1 MIILFQ
7 QKIMISLNL
16 QRLTSLLAKIAI
28 PFLILLI
35 SSCSKNEV
43 INVEYKINEYHDN
56 GFYATFSV
64 NNNSNINLDSPWSLH
79 WNQQSSIIDESSIK
93 DNVKYEYVAG
103 QSYNILSF
111 GKDFNLKSNESTS
124 IDFNQFGTVRRI
136 SDLPVGGFIV
146 SNNEI
151 IDVEFNYNWKNAVG
165 IEQLDAPSSKDR
177 YELYAPGNVID
188 KSELE
193 IIIPT
198 PSEITLLDGES
209 SLKSEYRFFVAE
221 SLNLDIDTVNS
232 LFSENFNIDLNN
244 SSNYDI
250 SVQYTDNLL
259 EESYKLLIDENK
271 IIIEASDKAG
281 ALYGLQSLKQL
292 MLASSLENKKLK
304 HISISDSPRFSYR
317 GMLLDISR
325 NFYGPDKIKQ
335 ILDYLSF
342 FKINHLDFRLTDDE
356 GWRLEIPGL
365 MELTDVGSKRAYTE
379 DEFESLIPMYGS
391 GANTNSTG
399 SGYLSKNDFIDIL
412 QYADNRNIKIIP
424 QISYP
429 SHMRSAIISMDV
441 RYQKYMELDNKEE
454 AEKYLLSDPDDESEY
469 NSAQAFDDNIACI
482 CRESFFTFYEKVI
495 DEIHLMYQEAGLE
508 MDKFGVGADEL
519 PFGAWQK
526 SPICDKFMEEN
537 SIAGDYNALYEMMQ
551 TRVYNK
557 ISSYNATMTGW
568 DDILLELTERNQSE
582 TQIKDFF
589 KGDDILLFVWKNDWG
604 QGRQDMIYKYAN
616 LGYKTV
622 MSNSSAFYFDM
633 VDDKDLDNVGLSW
646 SGYADYKD
654 MWTVDVFDIF
664 NDSYGVKKNNISK
677 EYIESSEKLKSTN
690 RDNIIG
696 IQSQIWSETI
706 RNENILD
713 YMFMPNIIVF
723 SQKAWSKDSKWMS
736 IQDQTEREITLNYE
750 WNKFTNSI
758 GQRVLPIVENIYGGL
773 TYDLPKPGGIIKN
786 DSLYANTAFPGLN
799 IKYTL
804 DGSLPNIESMNYN
817 NPVEIDQDDVIYLRL
832 FDNKGRGGYPIQVDK

>member
-1 MIILFQ
+1 MFHRFLFF
-7 QKIMISLNL
+7 IASLFVL
-16 QRLTSLLAKIAI
+16 
-28 PFLILLI
+28 
-35 SSCSKNEV
+35 SCSTHSKEIEV
-43 INVEYKINEYHDN
+43 VYEIKKMNDWNFDVSLSILNSTNFD
-56 GFYATFSV
+56 FDSV
-64 NNNSNINLDSPWSLH
+64 WSFH
-79 WNQQSSIIDESSIK
+79 WNQQSSIVNNESIPE
-93 DNVKYEYVAG
+93 NIKYEYVAG

-111 GKDFNLKSNESTS
+111 GKNYDLKSNESIS
-124 IDFNQFGTVRRI
+124 IDFNQSGIVKRI

-151 IDVEFNYNWKNAVG
+151 IDVKFTYNWKNADG
-165 IEQLDAPSSKDR
+165 IEKLDAPTSKDR
-177 YELYAPGNVID
+177 YDLYAPGNVLD

-209 SLKSEYRFFVAE
+209 SLKSEYKVFVDE
-221 SLNLDIDTVNS
+221 SLNLDINTVKS
-232 LFSENFNIDLNN
+232 LFAENFNVDIIN
-244 SSNYDI
+244 STDYDI
-250 SVQYTDNLL
+250 SVQYIDNLL
-259 EESYKLLIDENK
+259 EESYKLSIDENK
-271 IIIEASDKAG
+271 ILIEASDRAG

-292 MLASSLENKKLK
+292 FLASSLESNMLK
-304 HISISDSPRFSYR
+304 HMNISDSPRFSYR

-365 MELTDVGSKRAYTE
+365 EELTEVGSKRAYTK

-391 GANTNSTG
+391 GPDVNSTG
-399 SGYLSKNDFIDIL
+399 SGYLSRVDFIEIL
-412 QYADNRNIKIIP
+412 QYADHRNIKIIP

-441 RYQKYMELDNKEE
+441 RYQKYMELGNQEE

-469 NSAQAFDDNIACI
+469 YSAQGFDDNIACI
-482 CRESFFTFYEKVI
+482 CRESAFTFYEKVI
-495 DEIHLMYQEAGLE
+495 DEIYLMYKEAGIELN
-508 MDKFGVGADEL
+508 KFGVAADEL
-519 PFGAWQK
+519 PYGAWQK
-526 SPICDKFMEEN
+526 SPICDQFMEEN
-537 SIAGDYNALYEMMQ
+537 SIAGDYNALYEIMQ
-551 TRVYNK
+551 RRVYDK
-557 ISSYNATMTGW
+557 LSSYNATMTGW
-568 DDILLELTERNQSE
+568 DDILLKLTEKNQSE
-582 TQIKDFF
+582 TKIKDFF

-664 NDSYGVKKNNISK
+664 NDSYGVEKNNISK
-677 EYIESSEKLKSTN
+677 EYIESSEKLNPIN

-706 RNENILD
+706 RNEDILD

-723 SQKAWSKDSKWMS
+723 SQKAWSQDHDWMKIS
-736 IQDQTEREITLNYE
+736 DKTKREFTLEYE
-750 WNKFTNSI
+750 WNKFTNTI
-758 GQRVLPIVENIYGGL
+758 GQRVLPIIDNIYGGL
-773 TYDLPKPGGIIKN
+773 SYDLPKPGGIIKN
-786 DSLYANTAFPGLN
+786 DSLYANSVFPGLN

-804 DGSLPNIESMNYN
+804 DGSLPDIESMNYN
-817 NPVEIDQDDVIYLRL
+817 NPVKLNKDDVVNLRL
-832 FDNKGRGGYPIQVDK
+832 FDDKGRGGYPIQVDK

>member
-1 MIILFQ
+1 MFHRFLFF
-7 QKIMISLNL
+7 IASLFVL
-16 QRLTSLLAKIAI
+16 
-28 PFLILLI
+28 
-35 SSCSKNEV
+35 SCSTNSKEIEV
-43 INVEYKINEYHDN
+43 VYEIKKMNDWNFDVSLSILNSTNFD
-56 GFYATFSV
+56 FDSV
-64 NNNSNINLDSPWSLH
+64 WSFH
-79 WNQQSSIIDESSIK
+79 WNQQSSIVNNESIPE
-93 DNVKYEYVAG
+93 NIKYEYVAG

-111 GKDFNLKSNESTS
+111 GKNYDLKSNESIS
-124 IDFNQFGTVRRI
+124 IDFNQSGIVKRI

-151 IDVEFNYNWKNAVG
+151 IDVKFTYNWKNADG
-165 IEQLDAPSSKDR
+165 IEKLDAPTSKDR
-177 YELYAPGNVID
+177 YDLYSPGNVLD

-209 SLKSEYRFFVAE
+209 SLKSEYKVFVDE
-221 SLNLDIDTVNS
+221 SLNLDINTVNS
-232 LFSENFNIDLNN
+232 LFAENFNVDIIN
-244 SSNYDI
+244 STDYDI
-250 SVQYTDNLL
+250 SVQYIDNLL
-259 EESYKLLIDENK
+259 EESYKLSIDENK
-271 IIIEASDKAG
+271 ISIEASDRAG

-292 MLASSLENKKLK
+292 FLASSLESNMLK
-304 HISISDSPRFSYR
+304 HMNISDSPRFSYR

-365 MELTDVGSKRAYTE
+365 EELTEVGSKRAYTK

-391 GANTNSTG
+391 GPDINSTG
-399 SGYLSKNDFIDIL
+399 SGYLSRDDFIEIL
-412 QYADNRNIKIIP
+412 QYADHRNIKIIP

-441 RYQKYMELDNKEE
+441 RYQKYMELGDQAE

-469 NSAQAFDDNIACI
+469 YSAQGFDDNIACI
-482 CRESFFTFYEKVI
+482 CRESAFTFYEKVI
-495 DEIHLMYQEAGLE
+495 DEIYLMYKEAGIELN
-508 MDKFGVGADEL
+508 KFGVAADEL
-519 PFGAWQK
+519 PYGAWQK
-526 SPICDKFMEEN
+526 SPICDQFMEEN
-537 SIAGDYNALYEMMQ
+537 SIAGDYNALYEIMQ
-551 TRVYNK
+551 RRVYDK
-557 ISSYNATMTGW
+557 LSSYNATMTGW
-568 DDILLELTERNQSE
+568 DDILLKLTEKNQSE
-582 TQIKDFF
+582 TKIKDFF

-664 NDSYGVKKNNISK
+664 NDSYGVEKNNISK
-677 EYIESSEKLKSTN
+677 EYIESSEKLNPSN

-706 RNENILD
+706 RNEDILD

-723 SQKAWSKDSKWMS
+723 SQKAWSQDPDWMKIS
-736 IQDQTEREITLNYE
+736 DKTKREFTLEYE
-750 WNKFTNSI
+750 WNKFTNTI
-758 GQRVLPIVENIYGGL
+758 GQRVLPIIDDIYGGL
-773 TYDLPKPGGIIKN
+773 SYDLPKPGGIIKN
-786 DSLYANTAFPGLN
+786 DSLYANSVFPGLN

-804 DGSLPNIESMNYN
+804 DGSLPDIESMNYN
-817 NPVEIDQDDVIYLRL
+817 NPVKLNKDDVVNLRL
-832 FDNKGRGGYPIQVDK
+832 FNDKGRGGYPIQVDK

>member
-1 MIILFQ
+1 MFHRFFLF
-7 QKIMISLNL
+7 IASLFVL
-16 QRLTSLLAKIAI
+16 
-28 PFLILLI
+28 
-35 SSCSKNEV
+35 SCSTQSKEIEV
-43 INVEYKINEYHDN
+43 VYEIKKMNDWNFDVSLSILNSTNVD
-56 GFYATFSV
+56 FDSV
-64 NNNSNINLDSPWSLH
+64 WSLK
-79 WNQQSSIIDESSIK
+79 WTQQSSIVNNESIPE
-93 DNVKYEYVAG
+93 NIKYEYVAG

-111 GKDFNLKSNESTS
+111 GKNYDLKSNDSIS
-124 IDFNQFGTVRRI
+124 IDFNQSGIVSRI

-151 IDVEFNYNWKNAVG
+151 IDVKFTYNWKNADG
-165 IEQLDAPSSKDR
+165 IDKLDAPTSKDR
-177 YELYAPGNVID
+177 YDLYAPGNVLD

-209 SLKSEYRFFVAE
+209 SLKSEYKVFVEE
-221 SLNLDIDTVNS
+221 SLNLDINTVKS
-232 LFSENFNIDLNN
+232 LFVENFNLDIKN
-244 SSNYDI
+244 STDYDI
-250 SVQYTDNLL
+250 SVQYIDNLL
-259 EESYKLLIDENK
+259 EESYKLSIDENK
-271 IIIEASDKAG
+271 ISIEASDRAG

-292 MLASSLENKKLK
+292 FIASSLENNMLK
-304 HISISDSPRFSYR
+304 HMNISDSPRFSYR

-365 MELTDVGSKRAYTE
+365 EELTEVGSKRAYTK
-379 DEFESLIPMYGS
+379 DEFERLIPMYGS
-391 GANTNSTG
+391 GPDINSTG
-399 SGYLSKNDFIDIL
+399 SGYLSRVDFIEIL
-412 QYADNRNIKIIP
+412 QYADHRNIKIIP

-441 RYQKYMELDNKEE
+441 RYQKYMELGNQEE

-469 NSAQAFDDNIACI
+469 YSAQGFDDNIACI
-482 CRESFFTFYEKVI
+482 CRESAFTFYEKVI
-495 DEIHLMYQEAGLE
+495 DEIYLMYQEAGVELN
-508 MDKFGVGADEL
+508 KFGIGADEL
-519 PFGAWQK
+519 PYGAWQK
-526 SPICDKFMEEN
+526 SPICDQFMEEK
-537 SIAGDYNALYEMMQ
+537 SIAGDYNALYEIMQ
-551 TRVYNK
+551 RRVYDK
-557 ISSYNATMTGW
+557 LSSYNATMTGW
-568 DDILLELTERNQSE
+568 DDILLKLTEKNQAE
-582 TQIKDFF
+582 TKIKDFF
-589 KGDDILLFVWKNDWG
+589 KGDDVLLFVWKNDWG

-664 NDSYGVKKNNISK
+664 NDSYGVEKNNISK
-677 EYIESSEKLKSTN
+677 EYIESYEKLNPSN

-706 RNENILD
+706 RNEDILD

-723 SQKAWSKDSKWMS
+723 SQKAWSQDPEWMKIS
-736 IQDQTEREITLNYE
+736 DKTKRENTLDYE
-750 WNKFTNSI
+750 WNKFTNTI
-758 GQRVLPIVENIYGGL
+758 GQRVLPIIDNIYGGL
-773 TYDLPKPGGIIKN
+773 SYDLPKPGGIIKN
-786 DSLYANTAFPGLN
+786 DSLYANSVFPGLN

-804 DGSLPNIESMNYN
+804 DGSLPDIESMNYN
-817 NPVEIDQDDVIYLRL
+817 NPVKLNQDDIVNLRL

>member
-1 MIILFQ
+1 MFHRFLFF
-7 QKIMISLNL
+7 IASLFVL
-16 QRLTSLLAKIAI
+16 
-28 PFLILLI
+28 
-35 SSCSKNEV
+35 SCSTHSKEIEV
-43 INVEYKINEYHDN
+43 VYEIKKMNDWSFDVSLSILNSTNFD
-56 GFYATFSV
+56 FDSV
-64 NNNSNINLDSPWSLH
+64 WSFH
-79 WNQQSSIIDESSIK
+79 WNQQSSIVNIESIPE
-93 DNVKYEYVAG
+93 NIKYEYVAG

-111 GKDFNLKSNESTS
+111 GKNYDLKSNESIS
-124 IDFNQFGTVRRI
+124 IDFNQSGIVNRI

-151 IDVEFNYNWKNAVG
+151 IDVKFTYNWKNADG
-165 IEQLDAPSSKDR
+165 IEKLDAPTSKDR
-177 YELYAPGNVID
+177 YDLYSPGNVLD

-209 SLKSEYRFFVAE
+209 SLKSEYKVFVDE
-221 SLNLDIDTVNS
+221 SLNLDISTVKS
-232 LFSENFNIDLNN
+232 LFAENINIDIIN
-244 SSNYDI
+244 SSDYDI
-250 SVQYTDNLL
+250 SVQYIDNLL
-259 EESYKLLIDENK
+259 EESYLLSIDKNK
-271 IIIEASDKAG
+271 ISIEASDKAG

-292 MLASSLENKKLK
+292 FLASSLESNMLK
-304 HISISDSPRFSYR
+304 HMNISDSPRFSYR

-365 MELTDVGSKRAYTE
+365 EELTEVGSKRAYTK

-391 GANTNSTG
+391 GPDINSTG
-399 SGYLSKNDFIDIL
+399 SGYLSRVDFIEIL
-412 QYADNRNIKIIP
+412 QYADHRNIKIIP

-429 SHMRSAIISMDV
+429 SHMRSAIISMDF
-441 RYQKYMELDNKEE
+441 RYQKYMELGNQEE

-469 NSAQAFDDNIACI
+469 YSAQGFNDNIACI
-482 CRESFFTFYEKVI
+482 CRESAFTFYEKVI
-495 DEIHLMYQEAGLE
+495 DEIYLMYKEAGIELN
-508 MDKFGVGADEL
+508 KFGIAADEL
-519 PFGAWQK
+519 PYGAWQK
-526 SPICDKFMEEN
+526 SPICDQFMEEN
-537 SIAGDYNALYEMMQ
+537 SIAGDYNALYEIMQ
-551 TRVYNK
+551 RRVYDK
-557 ISSYNATMTGW
+557 LSSYNATMTGW
-568 DDILLELTERNQSE
+568 DDILLKLTEKNQSE

-589 KGDDILLFVWKNDWG
+589 KGDDVLLFVWKNDWG

-664 NDSYGVKKNNISK
+664 NDSYGVEKNNISK
-677 EYIESSEKLKSTN
+677 EYIESSEKLNPSN

-706 RNENILD
+706 RNEDILD

-723 SQKAWSKDSKWMS
+723 SQKAWSQDPEWMKIS
-736 IQDQTEREITLNYE
+736 DKTKREFTLDYE
-750 WNKFTNSI
+750 WNKFTNTI
-758 GQRVLPIVENIYGGL
+758 GQRVLPIIDNIYGGL
-773 TYDLPKPGGIIKN
+773 SYDLPKPGGIIKN
-786 DSLYANTAFPGLN
+786 DSLYANSVFPGLN

-804 DGSLPNIESMNYN
+804 DGSLPDIESMNYN
-817 NPVEIDQDDVIYLRL
+817 NPVKLNKDDVVNLRL
-832 FDNKGRGGYPIQVDK
+832 FDDKGRGGYPIQVDK

>member
-1 MIILFQ
+1 MFHRFFLF
-7 QKIMISLNL
+7 IASLFVL
-16 QRLTSLLAKIAI
+16 
-28 PFLILLI
+28 
-35 SSCSKNEV
+35 SCSTQSKEIEV
-43 INVEYKINEYHDN
+43 VYEIKKMNDWNFDVSLSILNSTNVD
-56 GFYATFSV
+56 FDSV
-64 NNNSNINLDSPWSLH
+64 WSLH
-79 WNQQSSIIDESSIK
+79 WNQQSSIVNNESIPE
-93 DNVKYEYVAG
+93 NLKYEYVAG

-111 GKDFNLKSNESTS
+111 GKNYDLKSNDSIS
-124 IDFNQFGTVRRI
+124 IDFNQSGIVRRI

-151 IDVEFNYNWKNAVG
+151 IDVKFTYNWKNADG
-165 IEQLDAPSSKDR
+165 IEKLDAPTSKDR
-177 YELYAPGNVID
+177 YDLYAPGNVLD

-209 SLKSEYRFFVAE
+209 SLKSEYKVFVEE
-221 SLNLDIDTVNS
+221 SLNLDINTVKS
-232 LFSENFNIDLNN
+232 LFVENFNLDIKN
-244 SSNYDI
+244 STDYDI
-250 SVQYTDNLL
+250 SVQYIDNLL
-259 EESYKLLIDENK
+259 EESYKLSIDENK
-271 IIIEASDKAG
+271 ISIEASDRAG

-292 MLASSLENKKLK
+292 FIASSLENNMLK
-304 HISISDSPRFSYR
+304 HMNISDSPRFSYR

-365 MELTDVGSKRAYTE
+365 EELTEVGSKRAYTK

-391 GANTNSTG
+391 GPDINSTG
-399 SGYLSKNDFIDIL
+399 SGYLSRVDFIEIL
-412 QYADNRNIKIIP
+412 QYADHRNIKIIP

-441 RYQKYMELDNKEE
+441 RYQKYMELGNQEE

-469 NSAQAFDDNIACI
+469 YSAQGFDDNIACI
-482 CRESFFTFYEKVI
+482 CRESAFTFYEKVI
-495 DEIHLMYQEAGLE
+495 DEIYLMYQEAGVELN
-508 MDKFGVGADEL
+508 KFGIGADEL
-519 PFGAWQK
+519 PYGAWQK
-526 SPICDKFMEEN
+526 SPICDQFMEEK
-537 SIAGDYNALYEMMQ
+537 SIAGDYNALYEIMQ
-551 TRVYNK
+551 RRVYDK
-557 ISSYNATMTGW
+557 LSSYNATMTGW
-568 DDILLELTERNQSE
+568 DDILLKLTEKNQAE
-582 TQIKDFF
+582 TKIKDFF
-589 KGDDILLFVWKNDWG
+589 KGDDVLLFVWKNDWG

-664 NDSYGVKKNNISK
+664 NDSYGVEKNNISK
-677 EYIESSEKLKSTN
+677 EYIESYEKLNPSN

-706 RNENILD
+706 RNEDILD

-723 SQKAWSKDSKWMS
+723 SQKAWSQDPEWMKIS
-736 IQDQTEREITLNYE
+736 DKTKREFTLDYE
-750 WNKFTNSI
+750 WNKFTNTI
-758 GQRVLPIVENIYGGL
+758 GQRVLPIIDNIYGGL
-773 TYDLPKPGGIIKN
+773 SYDLPKPGGIIKN
-786 DSLYANTAFPGLN
+786 DSLYANSVFPGLN

-804 DGSLPNIESMNYN
+804 DGSLPDIESMNYN
-817 NPVEIDQDDVIYLRL
+817 NPVKLNQDDIVNLRL

>member
-1 MIILFQ
+1 MRIY
-7 QKIMISLNL
+7 NY
-16 QRLTSLLAKIAI
+16 
-28 PFLILLI
+28 ILLSLSFFI
-35 SSCSKNEV
+35 LSCDSKPEV
-43 INVEYKINEYHDN
+43 IEVVYEVNEMKDSGLDVTFTIKNLTKIN
-56 GFYATFSV
+56 F
-64 NNNSNINLDSPWSLH
+64 NSIWSLH
-79 WNQQSSIIDESSIK
+79 WNQQSSKVNNESIPE
-93 DNVKYEYVAG
+93 NIKYEYVAG

-111 GKDFNLKSNESTS
+111 GKNYDLKSNDSIS
-124 IDFNQFGTVRRI
+124 IDFNQSGIVSRI

-151 IDVEFNYNWKNAVG
+151 IDVKFTYNWKNADG
-165 IEQLDAPSSKDR
+165 IDKLDAPTSKDR
-177 YELYAPGNVID
+177 YDLYAPGNVID

-198 PSEITLLDGES
+198 PSEITILDGES
-209 SLKSEYRFFVAE
+209 ALKSEYKVFVDE
-221 SLNLDIDTVNS
+221 SLNLDINTVKS
-232 LFSENFNIDLNN
+232 LFAENFNIDIKN
-244 SSNYDI
+244 SKDFDI
-250 SVQYTDNLL
+250 SVLYIDNLL
-259 EESYKLLIDENK
+259 EESYKLSINENK
-271 IIIEASDKAG
+271 ISVEASGRAG

-292 MLASSLENKKLK
+292 FLASSLENNMLK
-304 HISISDSPRFSYR
+304 HMNINDSPRFSYR

-365 MELTDVGSKRAYTE
+365 EELTEVGSKRAYTK

-391 GANTNSTG
+391 GPDINSTG
-399 SGYLSKNDFIDIL
+399 SGYLSRVDFIEIL
-412 QYADNRNIKIIP
+412 QYADHRNIKIIP

-441 RYQKYMELDNKEE
+441 RYQKYMELGNQEE

-469 NSAQAFDDNIACI
+469 YSAQGFDDNIACI
-482 CRESFFTFYEKVI
+482 CRESAFTFYEKVI
-495 DEIHLMYQEAGLE
+495 DEIYLMYQEAGVELN
-508 MDKFGVGADEL
+508 KFGIAADEL
-519 PFGAWQK
+519 PYGAWQK
-526 SPICDKFMEEN
+526 SPICDQYMEEN
-537 SIAGDYNALYEMMQ
+537 SIAGDYNALYEIMQ
-551 TRVYNK
+551 RRVYDK
-557 ISSYNATMTGW
+557 LSSYNATMTGW
-568 DDILLELTERNQSE
+568 DDILLKLTEKNQSE

-664 NDSYGVKKNNISK
+664 NDSYGVEKNNISK
-677 EYIESSEKLKSTN
+677 EYIESSEKLNPSN

-706 RNENILD
+706 RNEDILD

-723 SQKAWSKDSKWMS
+723 SQKAWSQDPEWMKIS
-736 IQDQTEREITLNYE
+736 DKTKREYTLDYE
-750 WNKFTNSI
+750 WNKFTNTI
-758 GQRVLPIVENIYGGL
+758 GQRVLPIIDNIYGGL
-773 TYDLPKPGGIIKN
+773 SYDLPKPGGIIKN
-786 DSLYANTAFPGLN
+786 DSLFANSVFPGLN

-804 DGSLPNIESMNYN
+804 DGSLPGIESMNYN
-817 NPVEIDQDDVIYLRL
+817 NPVKLNQADIVNLRL
-832 FDNKGRGGYPIQVDK
+832 FDNMGRGGYPIQVDK

>member
-1 MIILFQ
+1 MINRFFFFIIYLFFLFSCNTQ
-7 QKIMISLNL
+7 SKEIVVVYEIKKMNDSNFDVSL
-16 QRLTSLLAKIAI
+16 S
-28 PFLILLI
+28 FLN
-35 SSCSKNEV
+35 K
-43 INVEYKINEYHDN
+43 
-56 GFYATFSV
+56 
-64 NNNSNINLDSPWSLH
+64 SNIDFNSVWSFH
-79 WNQQSSIIDESSIK
+79 WNQQSSIVNNESIP
-93 DNVKYEYVAG
+93 DNIKYEYVAG

-111 GKDFNLKSNESTS
+111 GKDYHLKSNESIN
-124 IDFNQFGTVRRI
+124 IDFNQFGGVKRI
-136 SDLPVGGFIV
+136 SDLPVGGFV
-146 SNNEI
+146 VFNNEI
-151 IDVEFNYNWKNAVG
+151 IDVKFTYNWKDADG
-165 IEQLDAPSSKDR
+165 IEKLDSPSSKDR
-177 YELYAPGNVID
+177 YNLYSPSSILS

-193 IIIPT
+193 IITPT
-198 PSEITLLDGES
+198 PSEITILDGES
-209 SLKSEYRFFVAE
+209 SLKSLYEIF
-221 SLNLDIDTVNS
+221 
-232 LFSENFNIDLNN
+232 
-244 SSNYDI
+244 
-250 SVQYTDNLL
+250 
-259 EESYKLLIDENK
+259 IDENLDLDINTVKSLFNQNFK
-271 IIIEASDKAG
+271 IEFINYLDSTDSDILVQYSDKFLKESYELSINENKIQIKASDKAG

-292 MLASSLENKKLK
+292 MLSTKLDKTKLK
-304 HISISDSPRFSYR
+304 HIFINDSPRFPYR

-365 MELTDVGSKRAYTE
+365 EELTEVGSKRAYTK

-391 GANTNSTG
+391 GPDTNSTG
-399 SGYLSKNDFIDIL
+399 SGYLSKVDFIDIL

-429 SHMRSAIISMDV
+429 SHIRSAIISMDV
-441 RYQKYMELDNKEE
+441 RYQKYMELGKKDE
-454 AEKYLLSDPDDESEY
+454 AEKYLLSDLDDKSEY
-469 NSAQAFDDNIACI
+469 YSAQGFDDNIACI
-482 CRESFFTFYEKVI
+482 CRESAFTFYEKVI
-495 DEIHLMYQEAGLE
+495 DEIYLMYQEAGVE
-508 MDKFGVGADEL
+508 MDKFGVAADEL
-519 PFGAWQK
+519 PYGAWQN
-526 SPICDKFMEEN
+526 SPICNKFMEDN
-537 SIAGDYNALYEMMQ
+537 SIVGDYNALYEMMQ

-557 ISSYNATMTGW
+557 LSSYNSTMTGW
-568 DDILLELTERNQSE
+568 DDILLKLTEKNQSE

-604 QGRQDMIYKYAN
+604 EGRQDMIYKYAN

-677 EYIESSEKLKSTN
+677 KYIESSEKLKSTN

-706 RNENILD
+706 RNEDILD

-723 SQKAWSKDSKWMS
+723 SQKAWSKDPKWMS
-736 IQDQTEREITLNYE
+736 VKDQNEREITLDYE
-750 WNKFTNSI
+750 WNKFTNTI
-758 GQRVLPIVENIYGGL
+758 GQRVLPMIENIYGGL
-773 TYDLPKPGGIIKN
+773 SYDLPKPGGIIKN
-786 DSLYANTAFPGLN
+786 DSLYANSAFPGLS

-804 DGSLPNIESMNYN
+804 DGSLPNSDSMNYK
-817 NPVEIDQDDVIYLRL
+817 NPVKLNQDDIVNLRL
-832 FDNKGRGGYPIQVDK
+832 FDNKGRGGYTIQVDK

>member
-1 MIILFQ
+1 MFHRFLFF
-7 QKIMISLNL
+7 IASLFVL
-16 QRLTSLLAKIAI
+16 
-28 PFLILLI
+28 
-35 SSCSKNEV
+35 SCSTNSKEIEV
-43 INVEYKINEYHDN
+43 VYEIKKMNDWNFDVSLSILNSTNFD
-56 GFYATFSV
+56 FDSV
-64 NNNSNINLDSPWSLH
+64 WSFH
-79 WNQQSSIIDESSIK
+79 WNQQSSIVNIESIPE
-93 DNVKYEYVAG
+93 NIKYEYVAG

-111 GKDFNLKSNESTS
+111 GKNYDLKSNESIS
-124 IDFNQFGTVRRI
+124 IDFNQSGIVNRI

-151 IDVEFNYNWKNAVG
+151 IDVKFTYNWKNADG
-165 IEQLDAPSSKDR
+165 IEKLDAPTSKDR
-177 YELYAPGNVID
+177 YDLYSPGNVLD

-209 SLKSEYRFFVAE
+209 SLKSEYKVFVDE
-221 SLNLDIDTVNS
+221 SLNLDISTVKS
-232 LFSENFNIDLNN
+232 LFAENINIDIIN
-244 SSNYDI
+244 SSDYDI
-250 SVQYTDNLL
+250 SVQYIDNLL
-259 EESYKLLIDENK
+259 EESYLLSIDKNK
-271 IIIEASDKAG
+271 ISIEASDKAG

-292 MLASSLENKKLK
+292 FLASSLESNMLK
-304 HISISDSPRFSYR
+304 HMNISDSPRFSYR

-365 MELTDVGSKRAYTE
+365 EELTEVGSKRAYTK

-391 GANTNSTG
+391 GPDINSTG
-399 SGYLSKNDFIDIL
+399 SGYLSRVDFIEIL
-412 QYADNRNIKIIP
+412 QYADHRNIKIIP

-429 SHMRSAIISMDV
+429 SHMRSAIISMDF
-441 RYQKYMELDNKEE
+441 RYQKYMELGNQEE

-469 NSAQAFDDNIACI
+469 YSAQGFNDNIACI
-482 CRESFFTFYEKVI
+482 CRESAFTFYEKVI
-495 DEIHLMYQEAGLE
+495 DEIYLMYKEAGIELN
-508 MDKFGVGADEL
+508 KFGVAADEL
-519 PFGAWQK
+519 PYGAWQK
-526 SPICDKFMEEN
+526 SPICDQFMEEN
-537 SIAGDYNALYEMMQ
+537 SIAGDYNALYEIMQ
-551 TRVYNK
+551 RRVYDK
-557 ISSYNATMTGW
+557 LSSYNATMTGW
-568 DDILLELTERNQSE
+568 DDILLKLTEKNQSE
-582 TQIKDFF
+582 TKIKDFF
-589 KGDDILLFVWKNDWG
+589 QGDDILLFVWKNDWG

-664 NDSYGVKKNNISK
+664 NDSYGVEKNNISK
-677 EYIESSEKLKSTN
+677 EYIESSEKLNPSN

-706 RNENILD
+706 RNEDILD

-723 SQKAWSKDSKWMS
+723 SQKAWSQDPEWMKIS
-736 IQDQTEREITLNYE
+736 DKTKREFTLDYE
-750 WNKFTNSI
+750 WNKFTNTI
-758 GQRVLPIVENIYGGL
+758 GQRVLPIINNIYGGL
-773 TYDLPKPGGIIKN
+773 SYDLPKPGGIIKN
-786 DSLYANTAFPGLN
+786 DSLYANSVFPGLN

-804 DGSLPNIESMNYN
+804 DGSLPDIESMNYN
-817 NPVEIDQDDVIYLRL
+817 NPVKLNKDDVINLRL
-832 FDNKGRGGYPIQVDK
+832 FDDKGRGGYPIQVDK

>member
-7 QKIMISLNL
+7 QKIMILLNSQGL
-16 QRLTSLLAKIAI
+16 NSILANIAFLTLSIS
-28 PFLILLI
+28 I
-35 SSCSKNEV
+35 SSCFKNDV
-43 INVEYKINEYHDN
+43 INVVYQINEYHNN
-56 GFYATFSV
+56 GFHVTFTI
-64 NNNSNINLDSPWSLH
+64 NNNSSINLDSPWSLH
-79 WNQQSSIIDESSIK
+79 WNQQSSIIDDSSVK

-103 QSYNILSF
+103 QYYNILSF
-111 GKDFNLKSNESTS
+111 GKDFNLKPNESVT
-124 IDFNQFGTVRRI
+124 IDFNQLGTVSRI

-151 IDVEFNYNWKNAVG
+151 IDVEFDYNWKNAVG
-165 IEQLDAPSSKDR
+165 IEKLDAPSSKDR
-177 YELYAPGNVID
+177 YELYAPGNLID

-209 SLKSEYRFFVAE
+209 SIKSEYRVFVDE

-232 LFSENFNIDLNN
+232 LFAENINIDINN

-250 SVQYTDNLL
+250 LVQYIYNLPK
-259 EESYKLLIDENK
+259 ESYKLLIDENK
-271 IIIEASDKAG
+271 IIIDASDKAG

-292 MLASSLENKKLK
+292 ILASILENNKLK
-304 HISISDSPRFSYR
+304 HINISDTPRFSYR

-342 FKINHLDFRLTDDE
+342 FKVNHLDFRLTDDE

-365 MELTDVGSKRAYTE
+365 SELTEVGSKRAYTK

-391 GANTNSTG
+391 GADTNSTG
-399 SGYLSKNDFIDIL
+399 SGYLSKLDFIDIL
-412 QYADNRNIKIIP
+412 QYADKRNIKIIP
-424 QISYP
+424 QISFP
-429 SHMRSAIISMDV
+429 SHMRSAIVSMNV
-441 RYQKYMELDNKEE
+441 RYKKYIKLGNKEE

-469 NSAQAFDDNIACI
+469 YSAQGFDDNIACI
-482 CRESFFTFYEKVI
+482 CCESAFTFYEKVI
-495 DEIHLMYQEAGLE
+495 DEIYLMYKLAGLE
-508 MDKFGVGADEL
+508 LSKFGVAADEL
-519 PFGAWQK
+519 PYGAWQK
-526 SPICDKFMEEN
+526 SPICDQFMEEN
-537 SIAGDYNALYEMMQ
+537 SIAGDYNALYEKMQ
-551 TRVYNK
+551 FRVYNK
-557 ISSYNATMTGW
+557 ILSYKATMTGW
-568 DDILLELTERNQSE
+568 DDILLKLTERNQSE

-677 EYIESSEKLKSTN
+677 EYIESSEKLKPAY

-723 SQKAWSKDSKWMS
+723 SQKAWSKDPKWMS

-773 TYDLPKPGGIIKN
+773 TYDLPKPGGIIKK

-804 DGSLPNIESMNYN
+804 DGSLPNVKSMNYN
-817 NPVEIDQDDVIYLRL
+817 NPVKIDQDDIINLRL

>member
-1 MIILFQ
+1 MFHRFL
-7 QKIMISLNL
+7 
-16 QRLTSLLAKIAI
+16 
-28 PFLILLI
+28 FLIGSLFLL
-35 SSCSKNEV
+35 SCSTHSKEIEV
-43 INVEYKINEYHDN
+43 VYEIKKMNDWNFDVSLSILNSTNFD
-56 GFYATFSV
+56 FDSV
-64 NNNSNINLDSPWSLH
+64 WSFH
-79 WNQQSSIIDESSIK
+79 WNQQSSIVNNESIPE
-93 DNVKYEYVAG
+93 NIKYEYVAG

-111 GKDFNLKSNESTS
+111 GKNYDLKSNESIS
-124 IDFNQFGTVRRI
+124 IDFNQSGIVKRI
-136 SDLPVGGFIV
+136 TDLPVGGFIV
-146 SNNEI
+146 SNNEL
-151 IDVEFNYNWKNAVG
+151 IDVKFTYNWKNADG
-165 IEQLDAPSSKDR
+165 IEKLDAPTSYDR
-177 YELYAPGNVID
+177 YDLYAPGNVLD

-209 SLKSEYRFFVAE
+209 SLKSEYKVFVDE
-221 SLNLDIDTVNS
+221 SLNLDINTVKS
-232 LFSENFNIDLNN
+232 LFAENFNVDIIN
-244 SSNYDI
+244 STDYDI
-250 SVQYTDNLL
+250 SVQYIDNLL
-259 EESYKLLIDENK
+259 EESYKLSIDENK
-271 IIIEASDKAG
+271 ISIEASDRAG

-292 MLASSLENKKLK
+292 FLASSLESNMLK
-304 HISISDSPRFSYR
+304 HMNISDSPRFSYR

-365 MELTDVGSKRAYTE
+365 EELTEVGSKRAYTK

-391 GANTNSTG
+391 GPDINSTG
-399 SGYLSKNDFIDIL
+399 SGYLSRDDFIEIL
-412 QYADNRNIKIIP
+412 QYADHRNIKIIP

-441 RYQKYMELDNKEE
+441 RYQKYMELGDQAE

-469 NSAQAFDDNIACI
+469 YSAQGFDDNIACI
-482 CRESFFTFYEKVI
+482 CRESAFTFYEKVI
-495 DEIHLMYQEAGLE
+495 DEIYLMYKEAGIELN
-508 MDKFGVGADEL
+508 KFGVAADEL
-519 PFGAWQK
+519 PYGAWQK
-526 SPICDKFMEEN
+526 SPICDQFMEEN
-537 SIAGDYNALYEMMQ
+537 SIAGDYNALYEIMQ
-551 TRVYNK
+551 RRVYDK
-557 ISSYNATMTGW
+557 LSSYNATMTGW
-568 DDILLELTERNQSE
+568 DDILLKLTEKKQSE
-582 TQIKDFF
+582 TKIKDFF

-633 VDDKDLDNVGLSW
+633 VDDKDLDNIGLSW

-664 NDSYGVKKNNISK
+664 NDSYGVEKNNISK
-677 EYIESSEKLKSTN
+677 EYIESSEKLNPSN

-706 RNENILD
+706 RNEDILD

-723 SQKAWSKDSKWMS
+723 SQKAWSQDPDWMKIS
-736 IQDQTEREITLNYE
+736 DKTKREFTLEYE
-750 WNKFTNSI
+750 WNKFTNTI
-758 GQRVLPIVENIYGGL
+758 GQRVLPIIDNIYGGL
-773 TYDLPKPGGIIKN
+773 SYDLPKPGGIIKN
-786 DSLYANTAFPGLN
+786 DSLYANSVFPGLN

-804 DGSLPNIESMNYN
+804 DGSLPDIESMNYN
-817 NPVEIDQDDVIYLRL
+817 NPVKLNKDDVVNLRL
-832 FDNKGRGGYPIQVDK
+832 FNDKGRAGYPIQVDK

>member
-1 MIILFQ
+1 MINRLLLF
-7 QKIMISLNL
+7 IIS
-16 QRLTSLLAKIAI
+16 
-28 PFLILLI
+28 FFVF
-35 SSCSKNEV
+35 SCNTKSNEIEV
-43 INVEYKINEYHDN
+43 IYEIKKINDSN
-56 GFYATFSV
+56 FDVRLSFLNSSNVDFDSV
-64 NNNSNINLDSPWSLH
+64 WSFH
-79 WNQQSSIIDESSIK
+79 WNQQSSIVNNASIP
-93 DNVKYEYVAG
+93 DNIKYEYVAG

-111 GKDFNLKSNESTS
+111 GKDYDLKSNESIN
-124 IDFNQFGTVRRI
+124 IDFNQFGGVKRI
-136 SDLPVGGFIV
+136 SDLPVGGFVV

-151 IDVEFNYNWKNAVG
+151 IDVKFTYNWKDADG
-165 IEQLDAPSSKDR
+165 IEKLNAPSSIDR
-177 YELYAPGNVID
+177 YNLYSPSSLLS

-193 IIIPT
+193 IITPT
-198 PSEITLLDGES
+198 PSEITILDGES
-209 SLKSEYRFFVAE
+209 SLKSMYEIFIDE
-221 SLNLDIDTVNS
+221 NLDLDINTVNS
-232 LFSENFNIDLNN
+232 ILNQNFNIEFNN
-244 SSNYDI
+244 YSDSVDSDI
-250 SVQYTDNLL
+250 IVQFSEKFLK
-259 EESYKLLIDENK
+259 ESYELSINENK
-271 IIIEASDKAG
+271 IQIKASDKAG
-281 ALYGLQSLKQL
+281 ALYGIQSLKQL
-292 MLASSLENKKLK
+292 MLSSKLDKIKLK
-304 HISISDSPRFSYR
+304 HVFINDSPRFSYR

-365 MELTDVGSKRAYTE
+365 EELTEVGSKRAYTK

-391 GANTNSTG
+391 GPDTNSTG
-399 SGYLSKNDFIDIL
+399 SGYLSKVDFIDIL

-424 QISYP
+424 QISFP
-429 SHMRSAIISMDV
+429 SHIRSAIISMDA
-441 RYQKYMELDNKEE
+441 RYQKYMELGNKDE
-454 AEKYLLSDPDDESEY
+454 AEKYLLSDPDDKSEY
-469 NSAQAFDDNIACI
+469 YSAQGFDDNIACI
-482 CRESFFTFYEKVI
+482 CRESAFTFYEKVI
-495 DEIHLMYQEAGLE
+495 DEIYLMYQEAGVE
-508 MDKFGVGADEL
+508 MDKFGVAADEL
-519 PFGAWQK
+519 PYGAWQK
-526 SPICDKFMEEN
+526 SPICNKFMEDN
-537 SIAGDYNALYEMMQ
+537 SIVGDYNALYEMMQ

-557 ISSYNATMTGW
+557 ILSYNATMTGW
-568 DDILLELTERNQSE
+568 DDILLKLTEKNQSE

-604 QGRQDMIYKYAN
+604 GGRQDMIYKFAN

-706 RNENILD
+706 RNEDILD

-723 SQKAWSKDSKWMS
+723 SQKAWSKDPKWIS
-736 IQDQTEREITLNYE
+736 VQDKNEREITLDYE
-750 WNKFTNSI
+750 WNKFRNTI
-758 GQRVLPIVENIYGGL
+758 GQRLLPMIENIYGGL
-773 TYDLPKPGGIIKN
+773 SYDLPKPGGIIKN
-786 DSLYANTAFPGLN
+786 DSLYANSAFPGLS

-804 DGSLPNIESMNYN
+804 DGSLPNFESMNYK
-817 NPVEIDQDDVIYLRL
+817 NPVKLNQDDIVNLRL
-832 FDNKGRGGYPIQVDK
+832 FDNKGRGGYTIQVDK

>member
-1 MIILFQ
+1 MFHRFFLLTASLFVLSCTTQ
-7 QKIMISLNL
+7 SKEIEVVYEIKKMNDWNFDVSLSMLNS
-16 QRLTSLLAKIAI
+16 TN
-28 PFLILLI
+28 F
-35 SSCSKNEV
+35 
-43 INVEYKINEYHDN
+43 D
-56 GFYATFSV
+56 FDSV
-64 NNNSNINLDSPWSLH
+64 WSLH
-79 WNQQSSIIDESSIK
+79 WNQQSSIVNNESIPE
-93 DNVKYEYVAG
+93 NIKYEYVAG
-103 QSYNILSF
+103 QSYNILTF
-111 GKDFNLKSNESTS
+111 GKNYDLKSNDSIS
-124 IDFNQFGTVRRI
+124 IDFNQSGIVKRI

-151 IDVEFNYNWKNAVG
+151 IDVKFTYNWKNADG
-165 IEQLDAPSSKDR
+165 IDKLDAPNSKDR
-177 YELYAPGNVID
+177 YDLFAPGNVLD

-198 PSEITLLDGES
+198 PSEITILDGES
-209 SLKSEYRFFVAE
+209 SLKSEYKVFVDE
-221 SLNLDIDTVNS
+221 SLNLDINTVKS
-232 LFSENFNIDLNN
+232 LFGENFNVDIIN
-244 SSNYDI
+244 STDHDI
-250 SVQYTDNLL
+250 SVQYIDNLL
-259 EESYKLLIDENK
+259 EESYKLSIDENK
-271 IIIEASDKAG
+271 ISIEASGRAG

-292 MLASSLENKKLK
+292 FLASSLENKMLK
-304 HISISDSPRFSYR
+304 HMNISDSPRFSYR

-365 MELTDVGSKRAYTE
+365 EELTEVGSKRAYTK

-391 GANTNSTG
+391 GPDINSTG
-399 SGYLSKNDFIDIL
+399 SGYLSRVDFIEIL
-412 QYADNRNIKIIP
+412 QYADYRNIKVIP

-441 RYQKYMELDNKEE
+441 RYQKYMELGNQEE

-469 NSAQAFDDNIACI
+469 YSAQGFDDNIACI
-482 CRESFFTFYEKVI
+482 CRESAFTFYEKVI
-495 DEIHLMYQEAGLE
+495 DEIYLMYQEAGVELN
-508 MDKFGVGADEL
+508 KFGIAADEL
-519 PFGAWQK
+519 PYGAWQK
-526 SPICDKFMEEN
+526 SPICDQYMEEN
-537 SIAGDYNALYEMMQ
+537 SITGDYNALYEIMQ
-551 TRVYNK
+551 RRVYDK
-557 ISSYNATMTGW
+557 LSTYNATMTGW
-568 DDILLELTERNQSE
+568 DDILLKLTEKNQSE

-589 KGDDILLFVWKNDWG
+589 KGDDVLLFVWKNDWG

-664 NDSYGVKKNNISK
+664 NDSYGVEKNNISK
-677 EYIESSEKLKSTN
+677 EYIESSEKLNPSN

-706 RNENILD
+706 RNEDILD

-723 SQKAWSKDSKWMS
+723 SQKAWSQDPEWMKIS
-736 IQDQTEREITLNYE
+736 DKTKREFTLEFE
-750 WNKFTNSI
+750 WNKFTNTI
-758 GQRVLPIVENIYGGL
+758 GQRVLPIIDNIYGGL
-773 TYDLPKPGGIIKN
+773 SYDLPKPGGIIKN
-786 DSLYANTAFPGLN
+786 DSLYANSVFPGLN

-804 DGSLPNIESMNYN
+804 DGSLPDIESINYN
-817 NPVEIDQDDVIYLRL
+817 NPVKLNKDDVVNLRL
-832 FDNKGRGGYPIQVDK
+832 FDGTGRGGYPIQVDK